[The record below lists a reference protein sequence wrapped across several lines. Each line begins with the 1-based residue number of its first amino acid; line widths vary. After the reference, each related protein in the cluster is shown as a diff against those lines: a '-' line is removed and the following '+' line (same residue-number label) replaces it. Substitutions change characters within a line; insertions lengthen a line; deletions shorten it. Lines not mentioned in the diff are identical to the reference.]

1 MKEAANVT
9 INRTV
14 ASDVLKTT
22 CPIVGEATMAV
33 IRAGLEMESSRR
45 RVVLATAPALEGSR
59 LPILAE
65 MIRVAAAG
73 RESYVIVVD
82 IDSAEASK
90 VSCPI
95 LAKLRSRISKM

>member
-22 CPIVGEATMAV
+22 CPIVGEATMAI
-33 IRAGLEMESSRR
+33 IRAGPEMESSRR
-45 RVVLATAPALEGSR
+45 RVVLATAPAFEGSR

-65 MIRVAAAG
+65 MNRVAAAG
-73 RESYVIVVD
+73 RESCVIVVNID
-82 IDSAEASK
+82 IAAASK
-90 VSCPI
+90 DTCPI
-95 LAKLRSRISKM
+95 